1 MPNIIN
7 RQKNKERT
15 VGQEK
20 TNLYI
25 WGMQDNGSSQHHI
38 DMQTLLERFLK
49 ALGVKASVYCTIS
62 GVKHFTE

>member
-15 VGQEK
+15 VGQEN

-25 WGMQDNGSSQHHI
+25 WGIPDTG
-38 DMQTLLERFLK
+38 
-49 ALGVKASVYCTIS
+49 
-62 GVKHFTE
+62 